1 MATYKSGK
9 DCKVT
14 LGANTV
20 VGMGTWAIS
29 GITADQMDASAFND
43 NWKTFEFGMKDGGTI
58 FSGLYDAA
66 DTTGREALQLANL
79 ENTDLT
85 TLRLYIDD
93 TSYYEPC
100 QTTGYHSPTDTTGA
114 NDTASQSM
122 LPRLTCPM
130 NADKADL
137 VKIDFTCK
145 VSGVMVLV

>member
-20 VGMGTWAIS
+20 VGMGTWS
-29 GITADQMDASAFND
+29 LDSVTTDQMDASAFND
-43 NWKTFEFGMKDGGTI
+43 NWKSFEFGMKDGGTI
-58 FSGLYDAA
+58 SFGGLYDAA
-66 DTTGREALQLANL
+66 DTTGREALQLARLN
-79 ENTDLT
+79 NTDLT

-100 QTTGYHSPTDTTGA
+100 QTTGYFSPTNTTG
-114 NDTASQSM
+114 NDTVVSHVNV
-122 LPRLTCPM
+122 LTCPM

>member
-14 LGANTV
+14 LGANTI
-20 VGMGTWAIS
+20 VGMGTWAIT
-29 GITADQMDASAFND
+29 GITADQMDSSAFND
-43 NWKTFEFGMKDGGTI
+43 NWKTFEFGMKDGGTVT
-58 FSGLYDAA
+58 FSGLFDAA

-79 ENTDLT
+79 ENTDVT

-114 NDTASQSM
+114 DTITSHVNVTSFN
-122 LPRLTCPM
+122 L

-137 VKIDFTCK
+137 VKIDFSCK